1 MTEHLKECSTLIDSK
16 EKLVKTIKKY
26 NADHPIIELPF

>member
-1 MTEHLKECSTLIDSK
+1 MIEHLKKCITLVDSK
-16 EKLVKTIKKY
+16 EKLITAIKKY